1 LGLGLAVRNAAE
13 VFGFKKIAGAP
24 RTPESGEEIYR
35 IWKIPVR
42 TVPRHKRVRVFYVN
56 LSPAPPRGLL
66 TMEAINSSRVSVC
79 AHQALCS
86 WGETERV
93 ISVTIRVDKCAKE
106 EDFVSKMTPVPNCS
120 GLLSFFFKNP
130 EYTTVP
136 GDTAVGLK
144 AKLESFSINME
155 HSVPDRSSPQGTWA
169 LFSPSEELLKPWEPI
184 EGFARA
190 MYSKAYGLTLL
201 WTFAYMQDR
210 QSTFLGAF
218 EKQEH
223 D

>member
-1 LGLGLAVRNAAE
+1 VFYTSDVGIFFLLVPYAMRPVGCRFMWEKKHCLLFAEIGLAVRNAAE

-86 WGETERV
+86 WGE
-93 ISVTIRVDKCAKE
+93 SY
-106 EDFVSKMTPVPNCS
+106 F
-120 GLLSFFFKNP
+120 G
-130 EYTTVP
+130 
-136 GDTAVGLK
+136 
-144 AKLESFSINME
+144 
-155 HSVPDRSSPQGTWA
+155 H
-169 LFSPSEELLKPWEPI
+169 
-184 EGFARA
+184 
-190 MYSKAYGLTLL
+190 YSC
-201 WTFAYMQDR
+201 
-210 QSTFLGAF
+210 
-218 EKQEH
+218 
-223 D
+223 